1 MNRRSESV
9 NDYSTVGAVNVQ
21 SKNLKSLQEENVKL
35 KQKIWRLRFSG
46 TLAIG
51 LALIGVGGAALAG
64 SYFANSIIMELAGLG
79 LVFWGVIML
88 YISPQRFVPEKV
100 VEAMS
105 ISTTKSIDKLLVNM
119 NYGGRTI
126 FLHPKHLK
134 GLSHGYVFIPY
145 EQRDQNILPNDEAL
159 AEEKLVYENPRGIFM
174 VAPSRGMV
182 ELIEKEID
190 SNLAASDMT
199 YVREILPKLLVNNL
213 RMVDSMTIEEN
224 HGFIRV
230 RMEGES
236 AARVCLTVSKET
248 TIGTHFGCPLCASLG
263 LIFSK
268 VTGKPVSI
276 EENSVSE
283 ADYSITTTYRTLES

>member
-1 MNRRSESV
+1 V
-9 NDYSTVGAVNVQ
+9 NDYTPVGTEKVQ
-21 SKNLKSLQEENVKL
+21 IQNLKSLQEENIKL

-51 LALIGVGGAALAG
+51 LALIGVGGASLAG
-64 SYFANSIIMELAGLG
+64 SYFANSVIMTLAGLG

-100 VEAMS
+100 VEAIS
-105 ISTTKSIDKLLVNM
+105 ISMTKSIDKLLVSL
-119 NYGGRTI
+119 NYSGRTI

-134 GLSHGYVFIPY
+134 GLSQGYVFIPY
-145 EQRDQNILPNDEAL
+145 ELRDQNMLPNDEAL

-174 VAPSRGMV
+174 VAPSRGIV
-182 ELIEKEID
+182 ELIENEID

-213 RMVDSMTIEEN
+213 RMLDSMTMEEN

-236 AARVCLTVSKET
+236 AARVCMTVSNET
-248 TIGTHFGCPLCASLG
+248 SIGKHFGCPLCASLG

-276 EENSVSE
+276 EENSVND
-283 ADYSITTTYRTLES
+283 ADFSITTTYRTLES

>member
-1 MNRRSESV
+1 V
-9 NDYSTVGAVNVQ
+9 NDYTPVGTEKAQ
-21 SKNLKSLQEENVKL
+21 IQNLKNLQEENIKL

-51 LALIGVGGAALAG
+51 LALIGVGGASLAG
-64 SYFANSIIMELAGLG
+64 SYFANSVIMTLAGLG
-79 LVFWGVIML
+79 MVFWGVIML

-100 VEAMS
+100 IEAMS
-105 ISTTKSIDKLLVNM
+105 ISMTKSIDKLLVSL
-119 NYGGRTI
+119 NYSGRTI

-134 GLSHGYVFIPY
+134 GLSQGYVFIPY
-145 EQRDQNILPNDEAL
+145 ELRDQNILPNDEAL

-174 VAPSRGMV
+174 VAPSRGIV
-182 ELIEKEID
+182 ELIENEIE
-190 SNLAASDMT
+190 SNLAALDMT
-199 YVREILPKLLVNNL
+199 YIREILPKLLVNNL
-213 RMVDSMTIEEN
+213 RMIDIMTMEET

-236 AARVCLTVSKET
+236 AARVCMTVSNET
-248 TIGTHFGCPLCASLG
+248 NIGKHFGCPLCASLG

-276 EENSVSE
+276 EENSVNE
-283 ADYSITTTYRTLES
+283 ADFSITTTYRTMES